1 MTRFEEK
8 VVVIA
13 GGATLI
19 GMSIAQAFL
28 NEGARVDIGDI
39 NEAAGQEFVATAEGP
54 AFFRHL
60 DVTDDQSIARFVD
73 RTAEEAG
80 GVDIL
85 VNVAC
90 SYAESGLASTRSQWI
105 SGLNVNVIGPALMVD
120 AVRPH
125 MRTRGGGAI
134 VNFASVAGKGARADS
149 LVYPASKA
157 AILHMTKC
165 MALAL
170 ADDNIRAN
178 TISPSWTWSNPLIER
193 AEDDQAWAQRA
204 AAPLHMLRRFA
215 APEEVAAGVLFLC
228 SDAASFVTG
237 TDLAVDGGY
246 ASMNGDRGLSSGSH
260 LLNFRSL

>member
-19 GMSIAQAFL
+19 GFAVARAFL
-28 NEGARVDIGDI
+28 KEGARVEIGDI
-39 NEAAGQEFVATAEGP
+39 NEAAGSEFAAEAGDR
-54 AFFRHL
+54 AVFGHL
-60 DVTDDQSIARFVD
+60 DLTDDQSIAQFVAQA
-73 RTAEEAG
+73 AEDAG
-80 GVDIL
+80 GIDIL

-90 SYAESGLASTRSQWI
+90 SYEESGIASTRSQWM

-125 MRTRGGGAI
+125 MRTRGGGAV

-149 LVYPASKA
+149 LIYPASKA
-157 AILHMTKC
+157 AVLHMTKC

-178 TISPSWTWSNPLIER
+178 TVSPSWTWSNPLVER
-193 AEDDQAWAQRA
+193 AENDQAWAQRA

-215 APEEVAAGVLFLC
+215 EPEEVAAGVLFLC

-260 LLNFRSL
+260 LLNFQSS